1 MVVNNEPVKV
11 ENQEEVA
18 IEQQIQLSKQTYD
31 RLIKSKRNQKSLQK
45 TDELIDQ
52 TYMIKCNL
60 LPDI

>member
-1 MVVNNEPVKV
+1 MVVTNEPVKV
-11 ENQEEVA
+11 ENQEDVA

-31 RLIKSKRNQKSLQK
+31 RLIKSKRNQKSLRK